1 MPMQYGDRDRIQ
13 ELVSIVPHGVRMLA
27 ESLEN
32 GRASELQN
40 YVQNGI
46 PEQWM
51 VPADQRMEST
61 SSRLQHVLKCL
72 QGVGPFGHHLGPEC
86 AIMIPKP
93 EPNVVVE
100 NLFREIASPHITDNK
115 LRNTASPQMCALEDL
130 EFGKRFLYSLIFVGK
145 SLHFIVICE
154 QITYCFQSPGL

>member
-61 SSRLQHVLKCL
+61 SSHLQH
-72 QGVGPFGHHLGPEC
+72 
-86 AIMIPKP
+86 A
-93 EPNVVVE
+93 
-100 NLFREIASPHITDNK
+100 
-115 LRNTASPQMCALEDL
+115 LRWL
-130 EFGKRFLYSLIFVGK
+130 
-145 SLHFIVICE
+145 
-154 QITYCFQSPGL
+154 